1 MAPPPLRPNT
11 LSNGCNTMPK
21 LGAVTPILRIF
32 DIAKAR
38 EFYVGFLGFEVQWE
52 HRFDDNAPLY
62 MAVGRDGCVLHLS
75 EHHGDGSPGIAVR
88 IQVED
93 IAALHRELTAKKYRF
108 ARPGLEETPWKTR
121 EVSVADPFGD
131 QLHFYEDA
139 AG

>member
-1 MAPPPLRPNT
+1 
-11 LSNGCNTMPK
+11 MPK
-21 LGAVTPILRIF
+21 LGTVTPILRIF

-38 EFYVGFLGFEVQWE
+38 EFYVGFLGFDVRWE

-62 MAVGRDGCVLHLS
+62 MAVGRDDCVLHLS
-75 EHHGDGSPGIAVR
+75 EHHGDGAPGIAVR
-88 IQVED
+88 IEVED

-121 EVSVADPFGD
+121 EISVSDPFGNR
-131 QLHFYEDA
+131 LHFHEEA